1 MTEISEFFELQYAHI
16 CNYAS
21 MDNNGNANLI
31 GIFSQINAI
40 SYPTT
45 LGRFVVAVSLKS
57 RFNTDKDF
65 VFSVAI
71 KSPDGKV
78 QKPLVTNL
86 KNAGENNVMTVF
98 AEINN
103 YVFQAPGKYEI
114 SIFMDDE
121 MIKTIPLN
129 ALVAKKAV

>member
-1 MTEISEFFELQYAHI
+1 MSDITEFFELQYAHI

-21 MDNNGNANLI
+21 IDNNGNANI
-31 GIFSQINAI
+31 MGIFSQLNATA
-40 SYPTT
+40 YPTT
-45 LGRFVVAVSLKS
+45 LGKFVVAVSLKS
-57 RFNTDKDF
+57 RLNTNKDF

-103 YVFQAPGKYEI
+103 YVFQTPGKYEI
-114 SIFMDDE
+114 TIFMDDE
-121 MIKTIPLN
+121 VMKSISLN
-129 ALVAKKAV
+129 AAVAKKQA